1 MQKDKA
7 PGADQQFME
16 FWRRD
21 HRPTINNIL
30 AISNVVVHYIWKA
43 GQRSA
48 QVKLDEGNQRESF
61 EAFVRSGASPVPPSE
76 VEKPLPDGSY
86 RTSGA
91 NNAWA
96 FWQAAQANLVN
107 QSKR

>member
-1 MQKDKA
+1 MSQNKQSIASNPEFNKNMAGLPLSQYRAVTALVDA
-7 PGADQQFME
+7 ELVAVRAVVME
-16 FWRRD
+16 
-21 HRPTINNIL
+21 NE
-30 AISNVVVHYIWKA
+30 V
-43 GQRSA
+43 
-48 QVKLDEGNQRESF
+48 NQRESF

-91 NNAWA
+91 NNAWV